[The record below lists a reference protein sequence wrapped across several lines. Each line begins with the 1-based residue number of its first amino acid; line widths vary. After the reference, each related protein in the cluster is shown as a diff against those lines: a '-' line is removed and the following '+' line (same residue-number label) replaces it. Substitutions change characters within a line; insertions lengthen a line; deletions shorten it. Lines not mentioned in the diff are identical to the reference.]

1 MTSKDQSFAQSVATR
16 SADIQAVQAARAAR
30 RAAAEEQPAAGADTM
45 TDDEMRDLRA
55 RRNQ

>member
-1 MTSKDQSFAQSVATR
+1 MTSRDQSFAQSVATR
-16 SADIQAVQAARAAR
+16 AADIQTDQAARLAR
-30 RAAAEEQPAAGADTM
+30 HAAAEERPAPGAATM